1 MVTRKDLVSTLDK
14 TSLCA
19 KVYEGKL
26 GTVHYSI
33 GDTSI
38 VLTKL
43 SVLISNTKV
52 LGNTTRI
59 DYSDV
64 RNAYAFSGERV
75 FGETKYLYKG
85 IMFLIGEGTRIDVC
99 HSLTEIA

>member
-1 MVTRKDLVSTLDK
+1 MTREDLVATLDK
-14 TSLCA
+14 TVLCT
-19 KVYEGKL
+19 KVHEGEL
-26 GTVHYSI
+26 GTVHYAV
-33 GDTSI
+33 GDTSL

-43 SVLISNTKV
+43 SVVITSTRV
-52 LGNTTRI
+52 LGNSTRL
-59 DYSDV
+59 DYADIH
-64 RNAYAFSGERV
+64 NAYVFSGERV

>member
-1 MVTRKDLVSTLDK
+1 MTREDLVATLDK
-14 TSLCA
+14 TSLCT

-43 SVLISNTKV
+43 SVLVSNTKV
-52 LGNTTRI
+52 LGNTTRL

-64 RNAYAFSGERV
+64 RNAYAFSSNRV
-75 FGETKYLYKG
+75 LGETMYLYKG

-99 HSLTEIA
+99 YSLTET

>member
-1 MVTRKDLVSTLDK
+1 MMTRKDLVATLDK
-14 TSLCA
+14 TGLCI
-19 KVYEGKL
+19 KIHEGEL

-38 VLTKL
+38 VLTRF

-52 LGNTTRI
+52 LGSNTRL
-59 DYSDV
+59 DYSDI
-64 RNAYAFSGERV
+64 RNAYAFSSNRV
-75 FGETKYLYKG
+75 LGETMYLYKG

-99 HSLTEIA
+99 HSLTEI